1 MFEAAKDRLIIP
13 KPKPPTM
20 AQMKKDLNKILTH
33 PSIPLAQMIDDLNRD
48 FPDAA
53 RKK

>member
-1 MFEAAKDRLIIP
+1 MFEAAKDSLINI
-13 KPKPPTM
+13 KPKPLTM
-20 AQMKKDLNKILTH
+20 AQMIDDLNKKLTH

>member
-1 MFEAAKDRLIIP
+1 MFEATTDRLIIV

-33 PSIPLAQMIDDLNRD
+33 PSPPLAQIIKDLNKD
-48 FPDAA
+48 LPDAA